1 MEFVIK
7 WGAHPPPPGLQIMVW
22 HVRYIYLFVYTN
34 TTAAAIAAAAA
45 AAVEQ
50 INTYNHFLLLYV
62 RHVYLERL
70 LSVPF
75 ESNHISTA
83 NCAVLKNG

>member
-1 MEFVIK
+1 MG
-7 WGAHPPPPGLQIMVW
+7 GAPRAPPLPPPPASISMAL
-22 HVRYIYLFVYTN
+22 RYIYLSNTN
-34 TTAAAIAAAAA
+34 TTAATIVAAA